1 MSLKGFTE
9 TKKHI
14 VLMCTNVLGNNN
26 KFYSLELQYNP
37 TSGKYRLYSHYG
49 RINGSVISG
58 GQVDDDKEFNDEFSA
73 NKEFESIV
81 KKKKKGKTKL
91 DDSGQKYTE
100 KYDEVQVAASTVG
113 SENVRTKA
121 TTNATTKSAIKK
133 DLFTIY
139 GKKESEL
146 LTLFQ
151 QENIHEIT
159 SVTSLKV
166 NSGIL
171 STPLGPLTIEHLI
184 KAKKALDDLASLV
197 SVSSSITKDLKD
209 LNSRYFSL
217 IPRNFGSIITD
228 SSLLKDQFGLNKEY
242 DLINQMETA
251 VSLNNNSSDDS
262 NKLRD
267 IFTIQTVSNELFK
280 EIKHYVDS
288 TRKHNNLKSYNVV
301 GVYQVENFKER
312 NRFELFADKLQKENT
327 GKKVSKFD
335 YDEIDVF
342 HGSRNS
348 NILSILLNGF
358 YVPPANASFVHG
370 RMFGNGVYGADSSTK
385 ALNYSVGNWS
395 GVRNKSNKTF
405 LFVTRFA
412 MGKVKETTREL
423 KSGCPAGY
431 NSIFASG
438 GYDLVNNEFI
448 VPKVEQTTISYLVE
462 LE

>member
-26 KFYSLELQYNP
+26 KFYSLELQHNP
-37 TSGKYRLYSHYG
+37 SSGKYRLYSHYG

-58 GQVDDDKEFNDEFSA
+58 GQVDDDKEFDSESIA
-73 NKEFESIV
+73 MKEFDSIV
-81 KKKKKGKTKL
+81 KKKKRGKTKL

-121 TTNATTKSAIKK
+121 TTNATSKSAIKK
-133 DLFTIY
+133 DLFSIY
-139 GKKESEL
+139 GKKEAEL

-159 SVTSLKV
+159 SVTSIKM
-166 NSGIL
+166 NSGVL
-171 STPLGPLTIEHLI
+171 STPLGPLTIDHLG

-197 SVSSSITKDLKD
+197 STSSNITKDLKD

-217 IPRNFGSIITD
+217 IPRNFGSVITD

-242 DLINQMETA
+242 DLIHQMETA
-251 VSLNNNSSDDS
+251 VSLNSNTSDDK
-262 NKLRD
+262 NQLRD
-267 IFTIQTVSNELFK
+267 MFTIQGVSKDLFN
-280 EIKHYVDS
+280 EIKNQVET
-288 TRKHNNLKSYNVV
+288 TRRHNNLKSYKVV

-312 NRFELFADKLQKENT
+312 NRFEVFADKLQKENT

-335 YDEIDVF
+335 YDEIDLF

-423 KSGCPAGY
+423 KSGCPVGY

>member
-9 TKKHI
+9 TKKHV

-37 TSGKYRLYSHYG
+37 TTGKYRLYSHYG

-58 GQVDDDKEFNDEFSA
+58 GQVADDKVFDSESMA
-73 NKEFESIV
+73 MKEFDSIV
-81 KKKKKGKTKL
+81 KKKKRGKTKT
-91 DDSGQKYTE
+91 DDNGQKYTE
-100 KYDEVQVAASTVG
+100 KYDEVAVAASTVG
-113 SENVRTKA
+113 SDNVRSKA
-121 TTNATTKSAIKK
+121 TTTASKLTIKK
-133 DLFTIY
+133 DLFSIY
-139 GKKESEL
+139 GKKEADL
-146 LTLFQ
+146 LNLFE

-159 SVTSLKV
+159 SVTSIKM
-166 NSGIL
+166 NSGVL
-171 STPLGPLTIEHLI
+171 STPLGPLTIDHLG
-184 KAKKALDDLASLV
+184 KAKKALDDLAQFISTNN
-197 SVSSSITKDLKD
+197 SISKDLKD

-217 IPRNFGSIITD
+217 IPRNFGSYIAD
-228 SSLLKDQFGLNKEY
+228 SNLLRDQFALNKEY
-242 DLINQMETA
+242 DLIHQMETA
-251 VSLNNNSSDDS
+251 VSLNSNTSDDK

-267 IFTIQTVSNELFK
+267 MFSMQSVSKELFA
-280 EIKHYVDS
+280 EIKNYVDS
-288 TRKHNNLKSYNVV
+288 TRKHGNLNSYKVV

-327 GKKVSKFD
+327 GKQVSKFD
-335 YDEIDVF
+335 YKELDLF

-405 LFVTRFA
+405 LFVTRMA
-412 MGKVKETTREL
+412 MGKVFETKREL
-423 KSGCPAGY
+423 KSGCPSGY

-438 GYDLVNNEFI
+438 GYDLVNNEYI
-448 VPKVEQTTISYLVE
+448 VPNVAQTTISYLVE

>member
-14 VLMCTNVLGNNN
+14 VLMCTNVSGNNN

-37 TSGKYRLYSHYG
+37 VSGKYRLYSHYG

-58 GQVDDDKEFNDEFSA
+58 GQVDDDKEFLDEMSA
-73 NKEFESIV
+73 TKEFDSIV
-81 KKKKKGKTKL
+81 RKKKKGKTKVDGL
-91 DDSGQKYTE
+91 GEKYTE
-100 KYDEVQVAASTVG
+100 KYDEVQVASSTVG
-113 SENVRTKA
+113 SDNVRTKA
-121 TTNATTKSAIKK
+121 TTSAKSKLTIKK
-133 DLFTIY
+133 DLFSIY

-146 LTLFQ
+146 LTLFE

-159 SVTSLKV
+159 SVTSIKM
-166 NSGIL
+166 NSGVL
-171 STPLGPLTIEHLI
+171 STPLGPLTIDHLGR
-184 KAKKALDDLASLV
+184 AKKALDDLAKLV
-197 SVSSSITKDLKD
+197 STNSLITKDLKD

-228 SSLLKDQFGLNKEY
+228 SSLLRDQFALNKEY
-242 DLINQMETA
+242 DLIHQMETA
-251 VSLNNNSSDDS
+251 VSLSSTSDDDK

-267 IFTIQTVSNELFK
+267 MFTIQGVSKELFN
-280 EIKHYVDS
+280 EIKNYVDS
-288 TRKHNNLKSYNVV
+288 TRKHTNLSRYKVT

-312 NRFELFADKLQKENT
+312 NRFELFADKLQKEDN
-327 GKKVSKFD
+327 GNHRSKFD
-335 YDEIDVF
+335 YKEVDLF

-385 ALNYSVGNWS
+385 ALNYSAGNWA
-395 GVRNKSNKTF
+395 GVRNQSPKTF

-412 MGKVKETTREL
+412 LGRVHETKKEL
-423 KSGCPAGY
+423 KSGCPSGY

-438 GYDLVNNEFI
+438 GYDLVNNEYI